1 MTTAQLIRD
10 ARRASNLTQ
19 QALADRSGVSQP
31 SIADIERSAHDTR
44 VENLKRLLAAAG
56 HRIIAIPTLART
68 AAEWADYIRAELH
81 SERRSED
88 AAFRS
93 LIGLSDDL
101 ASAPETI
108 RTVLCVTPPI
118 DTGDIRFDAAV
129 AAVVDYHLS
138 SANLPIPEWVQLPSK
153 NLTDVWRVS
162 RFTDDSDV
170 PVAFRRH
177 GVYLAASELAS
188 V

>member
-1 MTTAQLIRD
+1 MTTAQLVRE

-44 VENLKRLLAAAG
+44 VENLSRLLGAAG
-56 HRIIAIPTLART
+56 HRIIAIPTLAGT
-68 AAEWADYIRAELH
+68 AAEWGDYIRAELN

-101 ASAPETI
+101 TSASVTI
-108 RTVLCVTPPI
+108 RSALCVTEPAN
-118 DTGDIRFDAAV
+118 TGDVRFDAAI
-129 AAVVDYHLS
+129 AAVVDHHLS
-138 SANLPIPEWVQLPSK
+138 SADLPVPEWVQLPSRKLK
-153 NLTDVWRVS
+153 NIWRVS
-162 RFTDDSDV
+162 RFTDDADV
-170 PVAFRRH
+170 PPAFRRH
-177 GVYLAASELAS
+177 GVHLAESELAS